1 MAVVGEITRISGP
14 AVIARGLAGARMYD
28 IVRVGKEKLIGEIIR
43 LDGDTAFVQV
53 YEDTSGLYVGEP
65 VESTDAPLTLELGP
79 GMLSGV
85 SDGIQRPLDKIREAQ
100 GDFISRG
107 VVVNALDRSR
117 KWAFVPKVKKGDRVG
132 PGDVIGEVQEYSYAH
147 RIMVPPTVDGGE
159 IAEVRSGEFTVT
171 DEVARL
177 TNRTSLRLMQTWPV
191 RIPRPVARKL
201 DPTELFVTGQRILD
215 VLFPVAMGGTA
226 AIPGPFGSG
235 KTVVQQTLAKWSNAD
250 IIVYVGC
257 GERGN
262 EMTDVLIE
270 FAELND
276 PRTGRPIMER
286 TNLVA
291 NTSNMPVAAREASI
305 YTGVTMAEYFRDMGY
320 RVALMA
326 DSTSRWAEA
335 LREISSRLEE
345 MPAEEGYPP
354 YLASR
359 LSAFYERAGRA
370 VVLGREER
378 VGAVTV
384 VGAVSPPGG
393 DLSEPVT
400 QSTLRIV
407 GTFWSLDAQLAYRR
421 HFPAIN
427 WNRSYSLY
435 ESLLTPWYTKNVAE
449 DFTDQ
454 RAWLSAM
461 LAREASL
468 QDVVQLVGP
477 DALQDQERMV
487 IETGRMIREYFLQQS
502 AFSDVDAFSSL
513 EKAYGMIRGI
523 RTFYELAVA
532 ALERGKEI
540 DEIIN
545 LPQIEQIARF
555 KEVPN
560 DKFPAYIDTFLRTL
574 PGAFEAVPA
583 GGGGGAVG
591 SGDGQAARGGAVTG
605 GGAAG
610 HGPAAERKA

>member
-1 MAVVGEITRISGP
+1 MTATAGVITRISGP

-43 LDGDTAFVQV
+43 LDGETAFVQV
-53 YEDTSGLYVGEP
+53 YEDTSGLYIGEP

-79 GMLSGV
+79 GMLS
-85 SDGIQRPLDKIREAQ
+85 SIYDGIQRPLDKIREAQ
-100 GDFISRG
+100 GNFISRG
-107 VVVNALDRSR
+107 VIVNSLDRTR
-117 KWAFVPKVKKGDRVG
+117 RWAFVPKVKQGDRVG
-132 PGDVIGEVQEYSYAH
+132 PGDVLGEVQEYSYAH
-147 RIMVPPTVDGGE
+147 RVMVPPNTAEGE
-159 IAEVRSGEFTVT
+159 VAEIRSGELTVT
-171 DEVARL
+171 DVVARL
-177 TNRTSLRLMQTWPV
+177 RNGTELRMMQTWPV
-191 RIPRPVARKL
+191 RVPRPVQRKL

-235 KTVVQQTLAKWSNAD
+235 KTVVQQTLSKWSNAD

-262 EMTDVLIE
+262 EMTDVLTE
-270 FAELND
+270 FPELED
-276 PRTGRPIMER
+276 PRNGRPLMER
-286 TNLVA
+286 TILVA

-354 YLASR
+354 YLSSR

-370 VVLGREER
+370 MVLGKGER

-407 GTFWSLDAQLAYRR
+407 GTFWSLDAPLAYRR

-435 ESLLTPWYTKNVAE
+435 ERLLNSWYAKNVAE

-454 RAWLSAM
+454 RAWVSAILS
-461 LAREASL
+461 REAGL
-468 QDVVQLVGP
+468 QEVVQLVGP
-477 DALQDQERMV
+477 DALQDQERLV
-487 IETGRMIREYFLQQS
+487 IETGKMIREYFLQQS
-502 AFSDVDAFSSL
+502 AFSEVDASSSL
-513 EKAYGMIRGI
+513 EKGYWMVRGI
-523 RTFYELAVA
+523 RAFYEA
-532 ALERGKEI
+532 ALAALDREMPI

-545 LPQIEQIARF
+545 LPQNEQIARF

-560 DKFPAYIDTFLRTL
+560 DKFRAHIDEFLKSLPA
-574 PGAFEAVPA
+574 AFREKATGEVPVPA
-583 GGGGGAVG
+583 SPDGRG
-591 SGDGQAARGGAVTG
+591 SRPRA
-605 GGAAG
+605 
-610 HGPAAERKA
+610 

>member
-1 MAVVGEITRISGP
+1 MAVAGVIIRISGP
-14 AVIARGLAGARMYD
+14 AVIAKGLAGARMYD

-53 YEDTSGLYVGEP
+53 YEDTSGLFVGEP
-65 VESTDAPLTLELGP
+65 VESTGAPLALELGP
-79 GMLSGV
+79 GMLS
-85 SDGIQRPLDKIREAQ
+85 SIYDGIQRPLDKIREAQ

-107 VVVNALDRSR
+107 VVVNSLDRSR
-117 KWAFVPKVKKGDRVG
+117 RWKFVPKVTQGDRVG
-132 PGDVIGEVQEYSYAH
+132 PGDVLGEVQEYSYAH
-147 RIMVPPTVDGGE
+147 RIMVPPDAPEGE
-159 IAEVRSGEFTVT
+159 IAEIKGGEFTVT
-171 DEVARL
+171 DVVARL
-177 TNRTSLRLMQTWPV
+177 RDGTEFKLMQTWPV
-191 RIPRPVARKL
+191 RIPRPVRRKL
-201 DPTELFVTGQRILD
+201 DPTELFVTGQRVFD
-215 VLFPVAMGGTA
+215 VLFPLAMGGTA

-235 KTVVQQTLAKWSNAD
+235 KTVVQQTLSKWSNAD

-262 EMTDVLIE
+262 EMTDVLSE
-270 FAELND
+270 FPELED
-276 PRTGRPIMER
+276 PRTGRPLMER
-286 TNLVA
+286 TILIA

-370 VVLGREER
+370 VVLGKDER

-407 GTFWSLDAQLAYRR
+407 GTFWSLDATLAYRR

-435 ESLLTPWYTKNVAE
+435 ERLLNAWYAKNVAE
-449 DFTDQ
+449 DFVDQ
-454 RAWLSAM
+454 RSWLSII
-461 LAREASL
+461 LSREAGL
-468 QDVVQLVGP
+468 QEVVQLVGP
-477 DALQDQERMV
+477 DALQDQERLV
-487 IETGRMIREYFLQQS
+487 IESGKMIREDFLQQS
-502 AFSDVDAFSSL
+502 AFSEVDASCSL
-513 EKAYGMIRGI
+513 EKAYWMIRGI
-523 RTFYELAVA
+523 RAFYEQATA
-532 ALERGKEI
+532 ALQRGVQI

-555 KEVPN
+555 KEIPN
-560 DKFPAYIDTFLRTL
+560 NRFRASIDEFLKGL
-574 PGAFEAVPA
+574 
-583 GGGGGAVG
+583 
-591 SGDGQAARGGAVTG
+591 
-605 GGAAG
+605 GAAFAEKVKEAASVG
-610 HGPAAERKA
+610 GPPAAQSGAAQP